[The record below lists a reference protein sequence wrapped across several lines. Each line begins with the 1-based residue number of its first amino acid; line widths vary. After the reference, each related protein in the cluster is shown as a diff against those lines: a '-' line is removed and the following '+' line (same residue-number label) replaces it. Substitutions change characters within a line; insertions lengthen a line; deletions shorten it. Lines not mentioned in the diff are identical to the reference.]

1 MSTKESQQNRSV
13 GQIVERRVEL
23 FEKYT
28 KLESSYKIQ
37 ELCYSDIHLGIPLGK
52 GTYSNVYRAS
62 LRDNPT
68 KSYALKRLS
77 PDIPRDKRDF
87 KTGSVDLALESKL
100 LEKLNHPNLIKVHGV
115 KSGNIC
121 ESVEEGNYFV
131 LLDLLT
137 ETLEDRIETW
147 QTSYKRNL
155 FRRDKTL
162 VSRVDMAALGIAR
175 GMQYLHKQGIIFRDL
190 KPQNVGFSPDGL
202 VKIFDLGI
210 ARDVQQCLATNQKL
224 GFAGT
229 PRYMAPE
236 VGNGEV
242 YDLSADIYSFGILLW
257 EICTLQ
263 RPFSKMSTLGDYQ
276 KMVVEQGMRPQVN
289 KIKHA
294 GLRDLITACWSD
306 YPHLRPSFRIIVGIL
321 EEICG
326 HVKAP
331 STPVKLSKI
340 DNDQRTSMLLS
351 DALTEAESMVEGMNI
366 RVNDTKKSES

>member
-1 MSTKESQQNRSV
+1 M
-13 GQIVERRVEL
+13 
-23 FEKYT
+23 
-28 KLESSYKIQ
+28 
-37 ELCYSDIHLGIPLGK
+37 
-52 GTYSNVYRAS
+52 
-62 LRDNPT
+62 
-68 KSYALKRLS
+68 YALKRLS
-77 PDIPRDKRDF
+77 PDVSRDKKDF

-115 KSGNIC
+115 KSGDIC
-121 ESVEEGNYFV
+121 ESVEEGNFFV

-147 QTSYKRNL
+147 QTSYNRNL
-155 FRRDKTL
+155 FRRNKSL
-162 VSRVDMAALGIAR
+162 VSRVENAALGIAR
-175 GMQYLHKQGIIFRDL
+175 GMQYLHQQGIIFRDL
-190 KPQNVGFSPDGL
+190 KPQNVGFSPDGQ

-236 VGNGEV
+236 VGNGEI

-263 RPFSKMSTLGDYQ
+263 KPFSKMRTLGDYQ
-276 KMVVEQGMRPQVN
+276 KIVVEQGIRPQVN
-289 KIKHA
+289 KIRHA

-306 YPHLRPSFRIIVGIL
+306 YPHLRPSFPMIVGIL

-331 STPVKLSKI
+331 ATSVKLFKMDSK
-340 DNDQRTSMLLS
+340 QRTTVLLS
-351 DALTEAESMVEGMNI
+351 DALTEVESMVEGLNI
-366 RVNDTKKSES
+366 RVP